1 MPGASR
7 RREGGTLFMNLYSA
21 IVLITGLTLAITVS
35 DILSNRLTTREDKRA
50 ALIACLIIALPML
63 AEWVSVSLDGAPAQL
78 RSIHVTAKLLELI
91 LAPAIGVAVAF
102 AYGDA
107 KHPEL
112 ALTLVAAHAVFQCLA
127 LGFEWVF
134 RVDAENGWQRQE
146 LFVIYALVFVL
157 SVAYAFSSVVIGG
170 KAYQIGVDA
179 MLVLTLLL
187 VTAGIW
193 IMLVYPRVRITY
205 LCIAVGNLLLYI
217 RHYKVMLQVDAV
229 TGLLNRRCYDVNI
242 TDMGSRSAIIMLDID
257 RFKRVNDTYGHSVGD
272 LCLRNVAEELT
283 AVYGKYGLCY
293 RIGGDE
299 FCVILQDGIEKTELL
314 NKLFL
319 ARIRRLRE
327 KDRRMPGVS
336 MGCVYYDAAA
346 SDIRDVLREADA
358 MLYQDKSRNS
368 GCDNT

>member
-1 MPGASR
+1 
-7 RREGGTLFMNLYSA
+7 MNLYTA
-21 IVLITGLTLAITVS
+21 VIFIAGLTLIITVS
-35 DILSNRLTTREDKRA
+35 DIRTNRLITREDKRA
-50 ALIACLIIALPML
+50 ALIACLIITLPML
-63 AEWVSVSLDGAPAQL
+63 AEWVSILLDGAPAEL
-78 RSIHVTAKLLELI
+78 RSVHVTAKLLELI

-146 LFVIYALVFVL
+146 LFLIYALVFVL

-193 IMLVYPRVRITY
+193 IMLVFPRIRITY
-205 LCIAVGNLLLYI
+205 LCVALSNLLLYI
-217 RHYKVMLQVDAV
+217 RHYKIMLQVDAV

-242 TDMGSRSAIIMLDID
+242 TDMGSRSVIVLLDID
-257 RFKRVNDTYGHSVGD
+257 QFKRVNDTYGHSVGD
-272 LCLRNVAEELT
+272 LCLRSVAQELT
-283 AVYGKYGLCY
+283 AVYGRYGLCY

-299 FCVILQDGIEKTELL
+299 FCVVLHDSLEKLPML
-314 NKLFL
+314 NQLFL

-327 KDRRMPGVS
+327 RDSRMSGVS
-336 MGCVYYDAAA
+336 MGYAYYDAAA
-346 SDIRDVLREADA
+346 SNIRDVIQEADT
-358 MLYQDKSRNS
+358 MLYRNKTRQS
-368 GCDNT
+368 GSQ

>member
-1 MPGASR
+1 
-7 RREGGTLFMNLYSA
+7 MNLYTA
-21 IVLITGLTLAITVS
+21 VILIAGLTLIITVS
-35 DILSNRLTTREDKRA
+35 DIRTNRLITREDKRA
-50 ALIACLIIALPML
+50 ALIACLTITLPML
-63 AEWVSVSLDGAPAQL
+63 AEWVSILLDGAPAEL
-78 RSIHVTAKLLELI
+78 RSVHVTAKLLELI

-179 MLVLTLLL
+179 MLVLTLAL
-187 VTAGIW
+187 VTAGVW
-193 IMLVYPRVRITY
+193 FMLVFPDIRITY
-205 LCIAVGNLLLYI
+205 LCIALSNLLLYI
-217 RHYKVMLQVDAV
+217 RHYKIMLQVDAV

-242 TDMGSRSAIIMLDID
+242 TDMGSRSVIVLLDID
-257 RFKRVNDTYGHSVGD
+257 QFKRVNDTYGHSVGD
-272 LCLRNVAEELT
+272 LCLRSVAQELT
-283 AVYGKYGLCY
+283 AVYGRYGLCY

-299 FCVILQDGIEKTELL
+299 FCVVLHDGLEKLPML
-314 NKLFL
+314 NQLFL
-319 ARIRRLRE
+319 ARIQRLRE
-327 KDRRMPGVS
+327 RDSRMSGVS
-336 MGCVYYDAAA
+336 MGYAYYDAAA
-346 SDIRDVLREADA
+346 SNIRDVIQEADT
-358 MLYQDKSRNS
+358 MLYRNKTRQS
-368 GCDNT
+368 GSQ

>member
-1 MPGASR
+1 
-7 RREGGTLFMNLYSA
+7 MNLYTA
-21 IVLITGLTLAITVS
+21 VILIAGLTLIITVS
-35 DILSNRLTTREDKRA
+35 DIRTNRLITREDKRA
-50 ALIACLIIALPML
+50 ALIACLIITLPML
-63 AEWVSVSLDGAPAQL
+63 AEWVSILLDGAPAEL
-78 RSIHVTAKLLELI
+78 RSVHVTAKLLELI

-146 LFVIYALVFVL
+146 LFLIYALVFVL

-193 IMLVYPRVRITY
+193 IMLVFPRIRITY
-205 LCIAVGNLLLYI
+205 LCIALSNLLLYI
-217 RHYKVMLQVDAV
+217 RHYKIMLQVDAV

-242 TDMGSRSAIIMLDID
+242 TDMGSRSVIVLLDID
-257 RFKRVNDTYGHSVGD
+257 QFKRVNDTYGHSVGD
-272 LCLRNVAEELT
+272 LCLRSVAQELT
-283 AVYGKYGLCY
+283 AVYGRYGLCY

-299 FCVILQDGIEKTELL
+299 FCVVLHDSLEKLPML
-314 NKLFL
+314 NQLFL
-319 ARIRRLRE
+319 ARIRRLQER
-327 KDRRMPGVS
+327 DSRMSGVS
-336 MGCVYYDAAA
+336 MGYAYYDAAA
-346 SDIRDVLREADA
+346 SNIRDVIQEADT
-358 MLYQDKSRNS
+358 MLYRNKTRQS
-368 GCDNT
+368 GSQ

>member
-1 MPGASR
+1 
-7 RREGGTLFMNLYSA
+7 MNLYSA

-187 VTAGIW
+187 VTAGVW
-193 IMLVYPRVRITY
+193 FMLVFPDIRITY
-205 LCIAVGNLLLYI
+205 LCIALSNLLLYI
-217 RHYKVMLQVDAV
+217 RHYKIMLQVDAV

-242 TDMGSRSAIIMLDID
+242 TDMGSRSVIVLLDID
-257 RFKRVNDTYGHSVGD
+257 QFKRVNDTYGHSVGD
-272 LCLRNVAEELT
+272 LCLRSVAQELT
-283 AVYGKYGLCY
+283 AVYGRYGLCY

-299 FCVILQDGIEKTELL
+299 FCVVLHDSLEKLPML
-314 NKLFL
+314 NQLFL
-319 ARIRRLRE
+319 ARIQRLRE
-327 KDRRMPGVS
+327 RDSRMSGVS
-336 MGCVYYDAAA
+336 MGYAYYDAAA
-346 SDIRDVLREADA
+346 SNIRDVIQEADT
-358 MLYQDKSRNS
+358 MLYRNKTRQS
-368 GCDNT
+368 GSQ

>member
-1 MPGASR
+1 
-7 RREGGTLFMNLYSA
+7 MNLYTA
-21 IVLITGLTLAITVS
+21 VILIAGLTLIITVS
-35 DILSNRLTTREDKRA
+35 DIRTNRLITREDKRA
-50 ALIACLIIALPML
+50 ALIACLIITLPML
-63 AEWVSVSLDGAPAQL
+63 AEWVSILLDGAPAEL
-78 RSIHVTAKLLELI
+78 RSVHVTAKLLELI

-146 LFVIYALVFVL
+146 LFLIYALVFVL

-193 IMLVYPRVRITY
+193 IMLVFPRIRITY
-205 LCIAVGNLLLYI
+205 LCIALSNLLLYI
-217 RHYKVMLQVDAV
+217 RHYKIMLQVDAV

-242 TDMGSRSAIIMLDID
+242 TDMGSRSVIVLLDID
-257 RFKRVNDTYGHSVGD
+257 QFKRVNDTYGHSVGD
-272 LCLRNVAEELT
+272 LCLRSVAQELT
-283 AVYGKYGLCY
+283 AVYGRYGLCY

-299 FCVILQDGIEKTELL
+299 FCVVLHDSLEKLPML
-314 NKLFL
+314 NQLFL
-319 ARIRRLRE
+319 ARIRRLQER
-327 KDRRMPGVS
+327 DSRMSGVS
-336 MGCVYYDAAA
+336 MGYAYYDAAA
-346 SDIRDVLREADA
+346 SNIRDVIQEADT
-358 MLYQDKSRNS
+358 MLYRNKTWQS
-368 GCDNT
+368 GSQ

>member
-1 MPGASR
+1 
-7 RREGGTLFMNLYSA
+7 MNLYTA
-21 IVLITGLTLAITVS
+21 VILIAGLTLIITVS
-35 DILSNRLTTREDKRA
+35 DIRTNRLITREDKRA
-50 ALIACLIIALPML
+50 ALIACLTITLPML
-63 AEWVSVSLDGAPAQL
+63 AEWVSILLDGAPAEL
-78 RSIHVTAKLLELI
+78 RSVHVTAKLLELI

-187 VTAGIW
+187 VTAGVW
-193 IMLVYPRVRITY
+193 FMLVFPDIRITY
-205 LCIAVGNLLLYI
+205 LCIALSNLLLYI
-217 RHYKVMLQVDAV
+217 RHYKIMLQVDAV

-242 TDMGSRSAIIMLDID
+242 TDMGSRSVIVLLDID
-257 RFKRVNDTYGHSVGD
+257 QFKRVNDTYGHSVGD
-272 LCLRNVAEELT
+272 LCLRSVAQELT
-283 AVYGKYGLCY
+283 AVYGRYGLCY

-299 FCVILQDGIEKTELL
+299 FCVVLHDSLEKLPML
-314 NKLFL
+314 NQLFL
-319 ARIRRLRE
+319 ARIQRLRE
-327 KDRRMPGVS
+327 RDSRMSGVS
-336 MGCVYYDAAA
+336 MGYAYYDAAA
-346 SDIRDVLREADA
+346 SDIRDVIQEADT
-358 MLYQDKSRNS
+358 MLYRNKTRQS
-368 GCDNT
+368 GSQ

>member
-1 MPGASR
+1 
-7 RREGGTLFMNLYSA
+7 MNLYSA

-91 LAPAIGVAVAF
+91 LAPAIGVAMAF

-146 LFVIYALVFVL
+146 LFVLYALVFVL

-193 IMLVYPRVRITY
+193 IMLV
-205 LCIAVGNLLLYI
+205 
-217 RHYKVMLQVDAV
+217 
-229 TGLLNRRCYDVNI
+229 
-242 TDMGSRSAIIMLDID
+242 
-257 RFKRVNDTYGHSVGD
+257 
-272 LCLRNVAEELT
+272 
-283 AVYGKYGLCY
+283 
-293 RIGGDE
+293 
-299 FCVILQDGIEKTELL
+299 
-314 NKLFL
+314 
-319 ARIRRLRE
+319 
-327 KDRRMPGVS
+327 
-336 MGCVYYDAAA
+336 
-346 SDIRDVLREADA
+346 
-358 MLYQDKSRNS
+358 
-368 GCDNT
+368 

>member
-1 MPGASR
+1 
-7 RREGGTLFMNLYSA
+7 MNLYTA
-21 IVLITGLTLAITVS
+21 VILIAGLTLIITVS
-35 DILSNRLTTREDKRA
+35 DIRTNRLITREDKRA
-50 ALIACLIIALPML
+50 ALIACLIITLPML
-63 AEWVSVSLDGAPAQL
+63 AEWVSILLDGAPAEL
-78 RSIHVTAKLLELI
+78 RSVHVTAKLLELI

-146 LFVIYALVFVL
+146 LFLIYALVFVL

-193 IMLVYPRVRITY
+193 IMLVFPRIRITY
-205 LCIAVGNLLLYI
+205 LCVALSNLLLYI
-217 RHYKVMLQVDAV
+217 RHYKIMLQVDAV

-242 TDMGSRSAIIMLDID
+242 TDMGSRSVIVLLDID
-257 RFKRVNDTYGHSVGD
+257 QFKRVNDTYGHSVGD
-272 LCLRNVAEELT
+272 LCLRSVAQELT
-283 AVYGKYGLCY
+283 AVYGRYGLCY

-299 FCVILQDGIEKTELL
+299 FCVVLHDSLEKLPML
-314 NKLFL
+314 NQLFL
-319 ARIRRLRE
+319 ARIRRLQER
-327 KDRRMPGVS
+327 DSRMSGVS
-336 MGCVYYDAAA
+336 MGYAYYDAAA
-346 SDIRDVLREADA
+346 SNIRDVIQEADT
-358 MLYQDKSRNS
+358 MLYRNKTRQS
-368 GCDNT
+368 GSQ

>member
-1 MPGASR
+1 
-7 RREGGTLFMNLYSA
+7 MNLYTA
-21 IVLITGLTLAITVS
+21 VIFIAGLTLIITVS
-35 DILSNRLTTREDKRA
+35 DIRTNRLITREDKRA
-50 ALIACLIIALPML
+50 ALIACLIITLPML
-63 AEWVSVSLDGAPAQL
+63 AEWVSILLDGAPAEL
-78 RSIHVTAKLLELI
+78 RSVHVTAKLLELI

-146 LFVIYALVFVL
+146 LFLIYALVFVL

-193 IMLVYPRVRITY
+193 IMLVFPRIRITY
-205 LCIAVGNLLLYI
+205 LCVALSNLLLYI
-217 RHYKVMLQVDAV
+217 RHYKIMLQVDAV

-242 TDMGSRSAIIMLDID
+242 TDMGSRSVIVLLDID
-257 RFKRVNDTYGHSVGD
+257 QFKRVNDTYGHSVGD
-272 LCLRNVAEELT
+272 LCLRSVAQELT
-283 AVYGKYGLCY
+283 AVYGRYGLCY

-299 FCVILQDGIEKTELL
+299 FCVVLHDSLEKLPML
-314 NKLFL
+314 NQLFL
-319 ARIRRLRE
+319 ARIRRLQER
-327 KDRRMPGVS
+327 DSRMSGVS
-336 MGCVYYDAAA
+336 MGYAYYDAAA
-346 SDIRDVLREADA
+346 SNIRDVIQEADT
-358 MLYQDKSRNS
+358 MLYRNKTRQS
-368 GCDNT
+368 GSQ

>member
-1 MPGASR
+1 
-7 RREGGTLFMNLYSA
+7 MNLYTA
-21 IVLITGLTLAITVS
+21 VILIAGLTLIITVS
-35 DILSNRLTTREDKRA
+35 DIRTNRLITREDKRA
-50 ALIACLIIALPML
+50 ALIACLIITLPML
-63 AEWVSVSLDGAPAQL
+63 AEWVSILLDGAPAEL
-78 RSIHVTAKLLELI
+78 RSVHVTAKLLELI

-146 LFVIYALVFVL
+146 LFLIYALVFVL

-193 IMLVYPRVRITY
+193 IMLVFPRIRINY
-205 LCIAVGNLLLYI
+205 LCIALSNLLLYI
-217 RHYKVMLQVDAV
+217 RHYKIMLQVDAV

-242 TDMGSRSAIIMLDID
+242 TDMGSRSVIVLLDID
-257 RFKRVNDTYGHSVGD
+257 QFKRVNDTYGHSVGD
-272 LCLRNVAEELT
+272 LCLRSVAQELT
-283 AVYGKYGLCY
+283 AVYGRYGLCY

-299 FCVILQDGIEKTELL
+299 FCVVLHDSLEKLPML
-314 NKLFL
+314 NQLFL
-319 ARIRRLRE
+319 ARIRRLQER
-327 KDRRMPGVS
+327 DSRMSGVS
-336 MGCVYYDAAA
+336 MGYAYYDAAA
-346 SDIRDVLREADA
+346 SNIRDVIQEADT
-358 MLYQDKSRNS
+358 MLYRNKTWQS
-368 GCDNT
+368 GSQ

>member
-1 MPGASR
+1 
-7 RREGGTLFMNLYSA
+7 MNLYTA
-21 IVLITGLTLAITVS
+21 VILIAGLTLIITVS
-35 DILSNRLTTREDKRA
+35 DIRANRLITREDKRA
-50 ALIACLIIALPML
+50 AMVACLSIALCML
-63 AEWVSVSLDGAPAQL
+63 GEWICVALEGAPAEVRPL
-78 RSIHVTAKLLELI
+78 HIGVKLMELM
-91 LAPAIGVAVAF
+91 LAPAIGVSVAV

-107 KHPEL
+107 RHPGV

-146 LFVIYALVFVL
+146 LFLIYALVFVL

-193 IMLVYPRVRITY
+193 IMLVFPRIRITY
-205 LCIAVGNLLLYI
+205 LCIALSNLLLYI
-217 RHYKVMLQVDAV
+217 RHYKIMLQVDAV

-242 TDMGSRSAIIMLDID
+242 TDMGSRSVIVLLDID
-257 RFKRVNDTYGHSVGD
+257 QFKRVNDTYGHSVGD
-272 LCLRNVAEELT
+272 LCLRSVAQELT
-283 AVYGKYGLCY
+283 AVYGRYGLCY

-299 FCVILQDGIEKTELL
+299 FCVVLHDGLEKLPML
-314 NKLFL
+314 NQLFL

-327 KDRRMPGVS
+327 RDSRMSGVS
-336 MGCVYYDAAA
+336 MGYAYYDAAA
-346 SDIRDVLREADA
+346 SNIRDVIQEADT
-358 MLYQDKSRNS
+358 MLYRNKTRQS
-368 GCDNT
+368 E

>member
-1 MPGASR
+1 
-7 RREGGTLFMNLYSA
+7 MNLYTA
-21 IVLITGLTLAITVS
+21 VILIAGLTLIITVS
-35 DILSNRLTTREDKRA
+35 DIRTNRLITREDKRA
-50 ALIACLIIALPML
+50 ALIACLTITLPML
-63 AEWVSVSLDGAPAQL
+63 AEWVSILLDGAPAEL
-78 RSIHVTAKLLELI
+78 RSVHVTAKLLELI

-146 LFVIYALVFVL
+146 LFLIYALVFVL

-187 VTAGIW
+187 VTAGVW
-193 IMLVYPRVRITY
+193 FMLVFPDIRITY
-205 LCIAVGNLLLYI
+205 LCIALSNLLLYI
-217 RHYKVMLQVDAV
+217 RHYKIMLQVDAV

-242 TDMGSRSAIIMLDID
+242 TDMGSRSVIVLLDID
-257 RFKRVNDTYGHSVGD
+257 QFKRVNDTYGHSVGD
-272 LCLRNVAEELT
+272 LCLRSVAQELT
-283 AVYGKYGLCY
+283 AVYGRYGLCY

-299 FCVILQDGIEKTELL
+299 FCVVLHDGLEKLPML
-314 NKLFL
+314 SQLFL
-319 ARIRRLRE
+319 ARIQRLRE
-327 KDRRMPGVS
+327 RDSRMSGVS
-336 MGCVYYDAAA
+336 MGYAYYDAAA
-346 SDIRDVLREADA
+346 SDIRDVIQEADT
-358 MLYQDKSRNS
+358 MLYRNKTRQS
-368 GCDNT
+368 GSQ

>member
-1 MPGASR
+1 
-7 RREGGTLFMNLYSA
+7 MNLYTA
-21 IVLITGLTLAITVS
+21 VFLIAGLTLIITVS
-35 DILSNRLTTREDKRA
+35 DIRTNRLITREDKRA

-63 AEWVSVSLDGAPAQL
+63 AEWVSILLDGAPAEL
-78 RSIHVTAKLLELI
+78 RSVHVTAKLLELI

-146 LFVIYALVFVL
+146 LFLIYALVFVL

-193 IMLVYPRVRITY
+193 IMLVFPRIRITY
-205 LCIAVGNLLLYI
+205 LCIALSNLLLYI
-217 RHYKVMLQVDAV
+217 RHYKIMLQVDAV

-242 TDMGSRSAIIMLDID
+242 TDMGSRSVIVLLDID
-257 RFKRVNDTYGHSVGD
+257 QFKRVNDTYGHSVGD
-272 LCLRNVAEELT
+272 LCLRSVAQELT
-283 AVYGKYGLCY
+283 AVYGRYGLCY

-299 FCVILQDGIEKTELL
+299 FCVVLHDGLEKLPML
-314 NKLFL
+314 NQLFL
-319 ARIRRLRE
+319 ARIQRLRE
-327 KDRRMPGVS
+327 RDSRMSGVS
-336 MGCVYYDAAA
+336 MGYAYYDAAA
-346 SDIRDVLREADA
+346 SNIRDVIQEADT
-358 MLYQDKSRNS
+358 MLYRNKTRQS
-368 GCDNT
+368 GSQ

>member
-1 MPGASR
+1 
-7 RREGGTLFMNLYSA
+7 MNLYTA
-21 IVLITGLTLAITVS
+21 VIFIAGLTLIITVS
-35 DILSNRLTTREDKRA
+35 DIRTNRLITREDKRA
-50 ALIACLIIALPML
+50 ALIACLIITLPML
-63 AEWVSVSLDGAPAQL
+63 AEWVSILLDGAPAEL
-78 RSIHVTAKLLELI
+78 RPVHVTAKLLELI

-146 LFVIYALVFVL
+146 LFLIYALVFVL

-193 IMLVYPRVRITY
+193 IMLVFPRIRITY
-205 LCIAVGNLLLYI
+205 LCIALSNLLLYI
-217 RHYKVMLQVDAV
+217 RHYKIMLQVDAV

-242 TDMGSRSAIIMLDID
+242 TDMGSRSVIVLLDID
-257 RFKRVNDTYGHSVGD
+257 QFKRVNDTYGHSVGD
-272 LCLRNVAEELT
+272 LCLRSVAQELT
-283 AVYGKYGLCY
+283 AVYGRYGLCY

-299 FCVILQDGIEKTELL
+299 FCVVLHDSLEKLPML
-314 NKLFL
+314 NQLFL
-319 ARIRRLRE
+319 ARIRRLQER
-327 KDRRMPGVS
+327 DSRMSGVS
-336 MGCVYYDAAA
+336 MGYAYYDAAA
-346 SDIRDVLREADA
+346 SNIRDVIQEADT
-358 MLYQDKSRNS
+358 MLYRNKTRQS
-368 GCDNT
+368 GSQ

>member
-1 MPGASR
+1 
-7 RREGGTLFMNLYSA
+7 MNLYTA
-21 IVLITGLTLAITVS
+21 VIFIAGLTLIITVS
-35 DILSNRLTTREDKRA
+35 DIRTNRLITREDKRA
-50 ALIACLIIALPML
+50 ALIACLIITLPML
-63 AEWVSVSLDGAPAQL
+63 AEWVSILLDGAPAEL
-78 RSIHVTAKLLELI
+78 RSVHVTAKLLELI

-146 LFVIYALVFVL
+146 LFLIYALVFVL

-193 IMLVYPRVRITY
+193 IMLVFPRIRITY
-205 LCIAVGNLLLYI
+205 LCIALSNLLLYI
-217 RHYKVMLQVDAV
+217 RHYKIMLQVDAV

-242 TDMGSRSAIIMLDID
+242 TDMGSRSVIVLLDID
-257 RFKRVNDTYGHSVGD
+257 QFKRVNDTYGHSVGD
-272 LCLRNVAEELT
+272 LCLRSVAQELT
-283 AVYGKYGLCY
+283 AVYGRYGLCY

-299 FCVILQDGIEKTELL
+299 FCVVLHDSLEKLPML
-314 NKLFL
+314 NQLFL
-319 ARIRRLRE
+319 ARIRRLQER
-327 KDRRMPGVS
+327 DSRMSGVS
-336 MGCVYYDAAA
+336 MGYAYYDAAA
-346 SDIRDVLREADA
+346 SNIRDVIQEADT
-358 MLYQDKSRNS
+358 MLYRNKTRQS
-368 GCDNT
+368 GSQ

>member
-1 MPGASR
+1 
-7 RREGGTLFMNLYSA
+7 MNLYTA
-21 IVLITGLTLAITVS
+21 VILIAGLTLIITVS
-35 DILSNRLTTREDKRA
+35 DIRTNRLITREDKRA
-50 ALIACLIIALPML
+50 ALIACLTITLPML
-63 AEWVSVSLDGAPAQL
+63 AEWVSILLDGAPAEL
-78 RSIHVTAKLLELI
+78 RSVHVTAKLLELI

-146 LFVIYALVFVL
+146 LFLIYALVFVL

-187 VTAGIW
+187 VTAGVW
-193 IMLVYPRVRITY
+193 FMLVFPDIRITY
-205 LCIAVGNLLLYI
+205 LCIALSNLLLYI
-217 RHYKVMLQVDAV
+217 RHYKIMLQVDAV

-242 TDMGSRSAIIMLDID
+242 TDMGSRSVIVLLDID
-257 RFKRVNDTYGHSVGD
+257 QFKRVNDTYGHSVGD
-272 LCLRNVAEELT
+272 LCLRSVAQELT
-283 AVYGKYGLCY
+283 AVYGRYGLCY

-299 FCVILQDGIEKTELL
+299 FCVVLHDGLEKLPML
-314 NKLFL
+314 NQLFL
-319 ARIRRLRE
+319 ARIQRLRE
-327 KDRRMPGVS
+327 RDSRMSGVS
-336 MGCVYYDAAA
+336 MGYAYYDAAA
-346 SDIRDVLREADA
+346 SNIRDVIQEADT
-358 MLYQDKSRNS
+358 MLYRNKTRQS
-368 GCDNT
+368 E

>member
-1 MPGASR
+1 
-7 RREGGTLFMNLYSA
+7 MNLYTA
-21 IVLITGLTLAITVS
+21 VILIAGLTLIITVS
-35 DILSNRLTTREDKRA
+35 DIRTNRLITREDKRA
-50 ALIACLIIALPML
+50 ALIACLTITLPML
-63 AEWVSVSLDGAPAQL
+63 AEWVSILLDGAPAEL
-78 RSIHVTAKLLELI
+78 RSVHVTAKLLELI

-146 LFVIYALVFVL
+146 LFLIYALVFVL

-187 VTAGIW
+187 VTAGVW
-193 IMLVYPRVRITY
+193 FMLVFPDIRITY
-205 LCIAVGNLLLYI
+205 LCIALSNLLLYI
-217 RHYKVMLQVDAV
+217 RHYKIMLQVDAV

-242 TDMGSRSAIIMLDID
+242 TDMGSRSVIVLLDID
-257 RFKRVNDTYGHSVGD
+257 QFKRVNDTYGHSVGD
-272 LCLRNVAEELT
+272 LCLRSVAQELT
-283 AVYGKYGLCY
+283 AVYGRYGLCY

-299 FCVILQDGIEKTELL
+299 FCVVLHDGLEKLPML
-314 NKLFL
+314 SQLFL
-319 ARIRRLRE
+319 ARIQRLRE
-327 KDRRMPGVS
+327 RDSRMSGVS
-336 MGCVYYDAAA
+336 MGYAYYDAAA
-346 SDIRDVLREADA
+346 SNIRDVIQEADT
-358 MLYQDKSRNS
+358 MLYRNKTRQS
-368 GCDNT
+368 GSQ

>member
-1 MPGASR
+1 
-7 RREGGTLFMNLYSA
+7 MNLYTA
-21 IVLITGLTLAITVS
+21 VILIAGLTLIITVS
-35 DILSNRLTTREDKRA
+35 DIRTNRLITREDKRA
-50 ALIACLIIALPML
+50 ALIACLTITLPML
-63 AEWVSVSLDGAPAQL
+63 AEWVSILLDGAPAEL
-78 RSIHVTAKLLELI
+78 RSVHVTAKLLELI

-187 VTAGIW
+187 VTAGVW
-193 IMLVYPRVRITY
+193 FMLVFPDIRITY
-205 LCIAVGNLLLYI
+205 LCIALSNLLLYI
-217 RHYKVMLQVDAV
+217 RHYKIMLQVDAV

-242 TDMGSRSAIIMLDID
+242 TDMGSRSVIVLLDID
-257 RFKRVNDTYGHSVGD
+257 QFKRVNDTYGHSVGD
-272 LCLRNVAEELT
+272 LCLRSVAQELT
-283 AVYGKYGLCY
+283 AVYGRYGLCY

-299 FCVILQDGIEKTELL
+299 FCVVLHDSLEKLPML
-314 NKLFL
+314 NQLFL
-319 ARIRRLRE
+319 ARIQRLRE
-327 KDRRMPGVS
+327 RDSRMSGVS
-336 MGCVYYDAAA
+336 MGYAYYDAAA
-346 SDIRDVLREADA
+346 SNIRDVIQEADT
-358 MLYQDKSRNS
+358 MLYRNKTRQS
-368 GCDNT
+368 GSQ